1 MINMDIDEIRRI
13 NIKALWE
20 KQRSALIDAC
30 KMQPAQFYNLRDGA
44 PDSKT
49 GKPRGM
55 RKETA
60 WKIEDAAG
68 VPRGYLDKLH
78 ATPPEENIE
87 EAIAL
92 TTAKRN
98 DVTIPQFDAI
108 GSMGN
113 GLILRDQ
120 PGVIESWKV
129 SPEWVSKNV
138 KAHSGIKNLVIVTGF
153 GDSMKPKFNSGDP
166 IIVDIGVTSVDFDA
180 IYFFRV
186 GEEGFIKILQRI
198 PGDGIRAIS
207 ENKAYEAWTIKPDM
221 DFEVLGL
228 VLKAWKS
235 EDF

>member
-1 MINMDIDEIRRI
+1 MNTLALRI
-13 NIKALWE
+13 KFLMESTNPPTRGNELAKF
-20 KQRSALIDAC
+20 C
-30 KMQPAQFYNLRDGA
+30 KIAPPSVSDWLNGKTKKLEGSNLLSVSRFFKCDQDWLA
-44 PDSKT
+44 T
-49 GKPRGM
+49 GKGTPFPDKRIAD
-55 RKETA
+55 T
-60 WKIEDAAG
+60 KIST
-68 VPRGYLDKLH
+68 VVSNH
-78 ATPPEENIE
+78 
-87 EAIAL
+87 
-92 TTAKRN
+92 

-108 GSMGN
+108 GSMGG

-180 IYFFRV
+180 TYFFRV